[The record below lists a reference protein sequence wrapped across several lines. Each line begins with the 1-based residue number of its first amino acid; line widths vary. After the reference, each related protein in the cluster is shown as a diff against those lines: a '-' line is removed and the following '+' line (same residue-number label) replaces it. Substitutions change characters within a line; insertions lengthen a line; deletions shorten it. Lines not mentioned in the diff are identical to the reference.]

1 MADSNITKNAL
12 AASLKQLM
20 LEKPFE
26 KISVSDICDRCGMNR
41 KSFYYHF
48 KDKYD
53 LVNWIFYTD
62 FIGNLKFNEYS
73 KGWDVMLD
81 LCRHFYQDKA
91 FYRAAFKIEGQN
103 SLKDYVLETLE
114 PITRY
119 FMQGSEITGEDEEFF
134 VAFFGDAF
142 LSAIM
147 RWLREGMQHT
157 PEEFIGKLHS
167 LGIGLAEK
175 VLADEDT
182 TDSP

>member
-1 MADSNITKNAL
+1 MSDSNITKKALANAL
-12 AASLKQLM
+12 KELM
-20 LEKPFE
+20 TEKSFE

-62 FIGNLKFNEYS
+62 FIRNMKFDSYD
-73 KGWDVMLD
+73 KGWDVVSD
-81 LCRHFYQDKA
+81 LCRHFYKEKA

-103 SLKDYVLETLE
+103 SFKDYVLETLE

-119 FMQGSEITGEDEEFF
+119 FIDGSEMIIDDEEFF
-134 VAFFGDAF
+134 MTFLGDAF

-147 RWLREGMQHT
+147 RWLREGMQLA
-157 PEEFIGKLHS
+157 PEEFVGKLRS

-175 VLADEDT
+175 VLKDEE
-182 TDSP
+182 

>member
-1 MADSNITKNAL
+1 MSDSNITKKALANAL
-12 AASLKQLM
+12 KELM
-20 LEKPFE
+20 TEKSFE

-62 FIGNLKFNEYS
+62 FIRNMKFDSYDN
-73 KGWDVMLD
+73 GWDVVLD
-81 LCRHFYQDKA
+81 LCRHFYKEKA
-91 FYRAAFKIEGQN
+91 FYREAFKIEGQN
-103 SLKDYVLETLE
+103 SFKYYVLETLE

-119 FMQGSEITGEDEEFF
+119 FIDGSEMIIDDEEFF
-134 VAFFGDAF
+134 ITFLGDAF

-147 RWLREGMQHT
+147 RWLREGMQLA
-157 PEEFIGKLHS
+157 PEEFVGKLHS

-175 VLADEDT
+175 VLKDEE
-182 TDSP
+182 